1 MYIIDRNLQQLQNT
15 HKPIRVGMVG
25 AGFMAR
31 GIAIQILNYTKGM
44 ELVGIANRTVLK
56 AEHILKEAQ
65 AEDRGVFI
73 TDDPHEL
80 LKRDDIDVIVEATG
94 SMEYGTCVML
104 EAIAQGKHI
113 VSMNAEVDA
122 TIGHAIRDRA
132 QEAGVIYTV
141 SDGDQPGVQMNL
153 YRYVTGLGLN
163 PVLCGNVKGLQD
175 PYRTPDTQRE
185 FAEKWGQN
193 PYMVTSFADG
203 TKISFEQASVANAT
217 GMGVAKRGMHGPT
230 VKPGTPLEKTVDL
243 YSYDELHGGPGIVDY
258 VVGGAP
264 NGGIFVLATQD
275 DPIQQKYLNLY
286 KAGPGP
292 LYCFY
297 NPYHLCHFE
306 VPSSIARVML
316 FKDETLVPVGD
327 TPNVEVIAAAKRDL
341 KAGEKLDALGGFT
354 MYGLCENSK
363 TARLENLL
371 PIGLAE
377 DAVLTHDLEKD
388 TCLTFD
394 DVKLPKGRKI
404 DALWKEQFSVLLLM
418 ATAPLL
424 STFDFF
430 TQIAPL

>member
-1 MYIIDRNLQQLQNT
+1 MYVIDKKLQQLHDGN
-15 HKPIRVGMVG
+15 KPIRVGMIG

-44 ELVGIANRTVLK
+44 ELVGIANRTTSK
-56 AEHILKEAQ
+56 AENILKEAK

-94 SMEYGTCVML
+94 AMEYGTQVML

-122 TIGHAIRDRA
+122 TIGHALRDRA

-141 SDGDQPGVQMNL
+141 ADGDQPGVQMNL
-153 YRYVTGLGLN
+153 YRYVKGLGLK

-175 PYRTPDTQRE
+175 PYRTPTTQKA

-203 TKISFEQASVANAT
+203 TKISFEQACVANAT

-230 VKPGTPLEKTVDL
+230 VQPGTQLEKTVELYPQEDL
-243 YSYDELHGGPGIVDY
+243 LKGNGIVDY
-258 VVGGAP
+258 VVGAVP
-264 NGGIFVLATQD
+264 NGGIFVLATHD
-275 DPIQQKYLNLY
+275 DPIQKHYLNLY
-286 KAGPGP
+286 KVGPGP

-316 FKDETLVPVGD
+316 FNDETLTPVGD
-327 TPNVEVIAAAKRDL
+327 TPNVEVVAAAKRDL
-341 KAGEKLDALGGFT
+341 KAGEKLDALGGYT

-363 TARLENLL
+363 TARKENLL

-377 DAVLTHDLEKD
+377 DAVLKRDVKKD
-388 TCLTFD
+388 ECMTFD
-394 DVKLPKGRKI
+394 DVTLPKGRKI
-404 DALWKEQFSVLLLM
+404 DALWKQQFGVFFLLAYAHLVEVGQ
-418 ATAPLL
+418 LVG
-424 STFDFF
+424 SWV
-430 TQIAPL
+430 